1 MKRNWC
7 WTYFL
12 FYILL
17 IWGCVRTQRTPCLM
31 AWSATRGLLLS
42 SIKNLAIPCVCDA
55 TVGRRVSHVGMEQR
69 TRQHPISILTER
81 FHIASVI
88 RVTSPAGVT
97 TRRVAVLRKK
107 TEPQLKLQLK
117 GFLTV
122 FGIVFNEENY
132 IWKVANVGTWP
143 SLIRSTT
150 ATTTITTTTATT
162 TTSTRPNTA
171 IFC

>member
-17 IWGCVRTQRTPCLM
+17 IWGCVRTQRTPPLPTGLISDYYCL
-31 AWSATRGLLLS
+31 L
-42 SIKNLAIPCVCDA
+42 KDLAIPCVCDA

-88 RVTSPAGVT
+88 RVTSPASVT
-97 TRRVAVLRKK
+97 TGRVAVLRKK
-107 TEPQLKLQLK
+107 NWTSIKIATK
-117 GFLTV
+117 RFLSCFRYSVQWGELHMKSSKCWHVTKSHS
-122 FGIVFNEENY
+122 FY
-132 IWKVANVGTWP
+132 YCHHHHHHHHHHYCYYYDYKY
-143 SLIRSTT
+143 
-150 ATTTITTTTATT
+150 
-162 TTSTRPNTA
+162 
-171 IFC
+171 